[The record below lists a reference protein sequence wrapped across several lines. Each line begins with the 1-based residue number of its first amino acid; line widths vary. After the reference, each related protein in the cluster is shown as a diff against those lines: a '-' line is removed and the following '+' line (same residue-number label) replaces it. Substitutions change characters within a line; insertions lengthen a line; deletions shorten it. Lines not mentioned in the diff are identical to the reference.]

1 MSESVCQ
8 SVDCLWSNS
17 TVVAAIA
24 VAAVDVWVWV
34 GYGKLTG
41 SIVDRSVLHIR
52 QLWLWKLWNAS
63 HKLCVFGDS
72 LWQSLG
78 QLCILP
84 LDNDKEEQGFG
95 FLLLL
100 LLLKRETSPA
110 ASWWKEVK
118 KKKNLL
124 LLLLLPEEEQW
135 QQ

>member
-1 MSESVCQ
+1 L
-8 SVDCLWSNS
+8 VDCLWSY
-17 TVVAAIA
+17 TTEAAAIA
-24 VAAVDVWVWV
+24 VAAVDVWVWEAN
-34 GYGKLTG
+34 GLTG
-41 SIVDRSVLHIR
+41 SIVDRSVVHVQ

-78 QLCILP
+78 QLCIPP
-84 LDNDKEEQGFG
+84 LDSEEEEQGFG

-118 KKKNLL
+118 KKKSLL
-124 LLLLLPEEEQW
+124 LLLLLPEEEQ
-135 QQ
+135 

>member
-1 MSESVCQ
+1 MGM
-8 SVDCLWSNS
+8 DR
-17 TVVAAIA
+17 
-24 VAAVDVWVWV
+24 VWEAN
-34 GYGKLTG
+34 GLTG
-41 SIVDRSVLHIR
+41 SIVDRSVVHVQ

-78 QLCILP
+78 QPCILP
-84 LDNDKEEQGFG
+84 LDNEEEEQGFG
-95 FLLLL
+95 FLLLLL

-124 LLLLLPEEEQW
+124 LLLLPLLPEEEQW